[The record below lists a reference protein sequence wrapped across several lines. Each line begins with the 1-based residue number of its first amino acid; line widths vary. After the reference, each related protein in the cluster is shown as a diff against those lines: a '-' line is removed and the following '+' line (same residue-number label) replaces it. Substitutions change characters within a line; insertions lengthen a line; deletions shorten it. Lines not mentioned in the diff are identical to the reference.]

1 MPNVWQAGR
10 MGRGHG
16 GFRVGWIGKGAVD
29 EGATPRRNQQKLNQC
44 KKQWQ
49 STRAGQKQTHTHV
62 RQADALDKLATHG
75 VGIWETLNQSLLS
88 SVLLE
93 SRCVFT

>member
-16 GFRVGWIGKGAVD
+16 GFRVRWIGKGAVD

-49 STRAGQKQTHTHV
+49 STRAGQK
-62 RQADALDKLATHG
+62 
-75 VGIWETLNQSLLS
+75 
-88 SVLLE
+88 
-93 SRCVFT
+93 